1 MKKILIFLLSLS
13 LLGGCAPAKKIH
25 LSEHVTLSFFYIQS
39 CSQCQAF
46 KSVAIPLLEDTYQD
60 QITILQYDLDEPETE
75 AIYDQIIDSLVDFD
89 EEFYGNGPFIVL
101 NGYFALLGYTTGDE
115 EYLVTDI
122 QRAVNHEELGY
133 ELEGLRFTFKEN
145 Q

>member
-89 EEFYGNGPFIVL
+89 EETTKNHTVNIKDMLTQEIEEIDIDEIYPYVMKKM
-101 NGYFALLGYTTGDE
+101 FAFSKCNNCSE
-115 EYLVTDI
+115 V
-122 QRAVNHEELGY
+122 
-133 ELEGLRFTFKEN
+133 
-145 Q
+145 